1 MPLHVRKRSKSAVG
15 FFLENNHSLSNDPY
29 LPSFPPHPSS
39 SLQPRPSQPDKH
51 RCPMWEG
58 GVGGGG
64 MGGHHWRKSKQTHI
78 DSSHLNFEILEQK
91 KRGYLLVLNNEL
103 SVMESWFCL
112 ENLSRCSRHWCNW
125 KGYWA
130 LAFVRKAL
138 TLDAVVHDSLWRWT
152 SNITLQI
159 RDPGAKTLCQRCCE
173 AILDVAC
180 HQTSPV
186 NPVNVC
192 CSSRWSWESVW
203 QSFSWLLPIHNTFF
217 FLLELVKRVGII
229 MLTCYCTGLAKKLR
243 SMPHASPFNKAN

>member
-112 ENLSRCSRHWCNW
+112 ENLSRCSRHWWLITSCKRFINTIYPRSLLSNW
-125 KGYWA
+125 QRWSEAGVAIKHTTHSGTWNSSPPHVNWELQILVWWILITWMI
-130 LAFVRKAL
+130 LAFNSTRQ
-138 TLDAVVHDSLWRWT
+138 TLNECSCL
-152 SNITLQI
+152 
-159 RDPGAKTLCQRCCE
+159 PAKTLQMK
-173 AILDVAC
+173 
-180 HQTSPV
+180 
-186 NPVNVC
+186 
-192 CSSRWSWESVW
+192 SS
-203 QSFSWLLPIHNTFF
+203 
-217 FLLELVKRVGII
+217 
-229 MLTCYCTGLAKKLR
+229 
-243 SMPHASPFNKAN
+243 